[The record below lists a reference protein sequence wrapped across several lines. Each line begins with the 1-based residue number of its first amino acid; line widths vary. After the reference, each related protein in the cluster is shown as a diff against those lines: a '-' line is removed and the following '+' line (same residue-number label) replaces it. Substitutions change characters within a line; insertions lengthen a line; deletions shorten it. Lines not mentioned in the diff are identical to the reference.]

1 MRHISHELRTPLN
14 TAFLGLRLLSNELKE
29 SKDPKDIERYETLR
43 DVNLSC
49 AAAVDILNDLLC
61 YEKLQSGM
69 LDLHKEHVRVDQLLR
84 ECVSM
89 FSVQA
94 RDCGVDIS
102 LIYAEG
108 EREGEGEGEGK
119 GEGDRVEW
127 GWGGEVGGA
136 DSTQQSLSVQP
147 FDTIFADKFKINQ
160 VIRNLISNALKFTPR
175 GGRVDIKVRV
185 ILDII
190 STAERLAQCDVMG
203 ADVSPPRTPLAAL
216 SLSSLLRQNSNT
228 STLETKQSASS
239 SMSTARTGRLV
250 VVVTDTGAGIN
261 DENQLRLFN
270 EIIQFSP
277 EKLQAGGGSGLGLWI
292 TKGIVDLHDGNISV
306 FSDGEGMGSS
316 FTVEMPMARWPAVH
330 PESSSGILHGSSG
343 EETVSATVPLCE
355 SAKGDRVPLTVTT
368 TLTRC
373 SLAGTGPSTVEALPP
388 FPSDPVPPI
397 LHVLVV
403 DDSPLNRKMLLK
415 CLRAE
420 GHICLEAVDGLDAVL
435 AVKKRIDYDNGGHGA
450 PFDIVLMDF
459 VMPNM
464 DGPTATKEIRALGY
478 TAPIFG
484 VTGNGE
490 QQ

>member
-1 MRHISHELRTPLN
+1 LINSKKYYVRHISHELRTPLN

-49 AAAVDILNDLLC
+49 TAAVDILNDLLC

-69 LDLHKEHVRVDQLLR
+69 LDLHKEHVTVDLLLR

-94 RDCGVDIS
+94 RDCGVDIN
-102 LIYAEG
+102 LTCAGGGGEG
-108 EREGEGEGEGK
+108 GKGGGMGEGEIDTG
-119 GEGDRVEW
+119 R
-127 GWGGEVGGA
+127 GG
-136 DSTQQSLSVQP
+136 DSTQQSLPVPVPVQP
-147 FDTIFADKFKINQ
+147 FDTIFVDKFKINQ

-175 GGRVDIKVRV
+175 GGRVSITARI
-185 ILDII
+185 ILDTINI
-190 STAERLAQCDVMG
+190 AETHLDASLRK
-203 ADVSPPRTPLAAL
+203 VSFTGLHLNPLP
-216 SLSSLLRQNSNT
+216 RQNSGT
-228 STLETKQSASS
+228 ETLELNR
-239 SMSTARTGRLV
+239 STDSTSRACTGRLIV
-250 VVVTDTGAGIN
+250 VVSDTGAGISK
-261 DENQLRLFN
+261 ENQSRLFK

-306 FSDGEGMGSS
+306 FSEGESMGSS
-316 FTVEMPMARWPAVH
+316 FTVEMPMACWPAVR
-330 PESSSGILHGSSG
+330 PESGSEVLHVPSA
-343 EETVSATVPLCE
+343 ETASVAESLSA
-355 SAKGDRVPLTVTT
+355 SAKGDKALLSVTPC
-368 TLTRC
+368 LLGR
-373 SLAGTGPSTVEALPP
+373 GPSTVEPLPQ
-388 FPSDPVPPI
+388 FHLDPAPPI

-415 CLRAE
+415 CLRSE
-420 GHICLEAVDGLDAVL
+420 GHICLEAVDGLDAVT
-435 AVKKRIDYDNGGHGA
+435 AVKKRIDYTNGGLGA
-450 PFDIVLMDF
+450 PFDVILMDF

-484 VTGNGE
+484 VTGNGKH
-490 QQ
+490 QLS